1 MANNVYKQRG
11 ADDAGRIYGI
21 SFSRNFGIILIY
33 SIRTVGMAELNRTKD
48 AVINSPSYPDG
59 ELVCPRPTEEGK
71 NPDVTVLPTPE
82 PLQIKVNS
90 EHHVYLIVNEKEIH
104 GTEKALAIDSESV
117 SDEEGEKENENG
129 DNPASSEKAYS
140 TKTFDDD
147 LTNKVKLI
155 INIEGFK
162 EAGGEWSAV
171 AILTFLC
178 L

>member
-1 MANNVYKQRG
+1 
-11 ADDAGRIYGI
+11 
-21 SFSRNFGIILIY
+21 
-33 SIRTVGMAELNRTKD
+33 MAEVNRTKD
-48 AVINSPSYPDG
+48 AVTGSPSYPEG
-59 ELVCPRPTEEGK
+59 KVVCPRPAEEGSS
-71 NPDVTVLPTPE
+71 PDVTVIPTPE

-90 EHHVYLIVNEKEIH
+90 EHHVYLIVNEKEIN
-104 GTEKALAIDSESV
+104 GTENTLTIDSESV

-162 EAGGEWSAV
+162 EAGGK
-171 AILTFLC
+171 
-178 L
+178 